1 MLIGKQQ
8 PSEAERFDALV
19 SEIKSGIELQKHGEQ
34 AREWVAADE
43 AKQYRGK
50 QQRNAVTANMRHVAE
65 LPAAEYFNL
74 CRKYGHDEVHS
85 KGFIKYLQ
93 KHYPHLATAAV

>member
-1 MLIGKQQ
+1 MLLNKQ

-19 SEIKSGIELQKHGEQ
+19 TEIKSGVELQKRGEQ
-34 AREWVAADE
+34 AREFVAAQE
-43 AKQYRGK
+43 AKQYRGV
-50 QQRNAVTANMRHVAE
+50 QQKNAVAKNMRHVAE
-65 LPAAEYFNL
+65 IPAAEYFNL